1 MIKLFRQIRRSLIEQ
16 NKIGS
21 STEASAKVGN
31 YFKYAIGEI
40 LLVVIGILIAL
51 QINNWNERKKTENS
65 GKKLFNEL
73 YDEYSETGEILKHA
87 KEGNDLYISF
97 LESTLNNWNRL
108 DLETLESFK
117 RTEFQKN
124 NLSIL
129 FVLTSYSQFNDPK
142 NDIFKK
148 SIADGTISLVD
159 DEFAKNLSSSYRLM
173 HRLDEMIT
181 QEYDISK
188 EITLHIGKTYSKILN
203 GFKRETTNK
212 MDSKTLDLLLKSF
225 RTDGTLK
232 YLLNAKLEF
241 AESRSKILS
250 SRYQSIQETLK
261 AYSYV
266 RKEQNQINQ

>member
-1 MIKLFRQIRRSLIEQ
+1 MIKFFRKIRQKLLSENKFSKYLI
-16 NKIGS
+16 
-21 STEASAKVGN
+21 
-31 YFKYAIGEI
+31 YAIGEI
-40 LLVVIGILIAL
+40 FLVVIGILIAL
-51 QINNWNERKKTENS
+51 QVNNWNENKKTEKL
-65 GKKLFNEL
+65 GKELFKEL
-73 YDEYSETGEILKHA
+73 YDEYSETGEILKQA

-97 LESTLNNWNRL
+97 LENTLHNWNRL
-108 DLETLESFK
+108 DLETLESFE

-159 DEFAKNLSSSYRLM
+159 DEFVKNLSSSYRLM

-188 EITLHIGKTYSKILN
+188 EITLHIAKTYNKTLN
-203 GFKRETTNK
+203 EFKRETTNK
-212 MDSKTLDLLLKSF
+212 MDSNTLELLLKSF
-225 RTDGTLK
+225 RNDGTLK

-250 SRYQSIQETLK
+250 SRYQSIQETLEAFK
-261 AYSYV
+261 SV
-266 RKEQNQINQ
+266 RKEKLVN